1 MTRLEEVTL
10 KEQRLRALM
19 SQKGLE
25 GIWIRK
31 QPNFSWFTGGGLNM
45 VGIATEMGVTS
56 LLITRTGRYLIANNI
71 EAGRMLDEEGL
82 ADLGFQVVDQPW
94 HDENDPALVEKIAG
108 SLASV
113 GTDAALGECQ
123 NVEGDIRKLRF
134 SLTAS
139 EIDRYRFLGERLSR
153 AVEKVALGVRPGD
166 AECEIAGRI
175 APELWKDRIDPTG
188 FQVAADERALRYR
201 HPIPT
206 TRLVKRYV
214 MICVNARY
222 KGLITTITRLVHIGR
237 PDPTLVAQYA
247 ANLEIENRMIAATRF
262 GVAASV
268 PFAVGLAAYKELGYE
283 TEWTHHHQG
292 GAMGYYA
299 RDIKVTAATAEPI
312 AENQAYCWNPSIAG
326 TKTEDGFIVTPQGPI
341 MITFPVIYPRI
352 AYPIAKAPGGVIA
365 RPGLLV
371 LD

>member
-10 KEQRLRALM
+10 KEDRLRALM
-19 SQKGLE
+19 AQKGLAAL
-25 GIWIRK
+25 WIRK
-31 QPNFSWFTGGGLNM
+31 QPNFSWLTGGGLNM

-56 LLITRTGRYLIANNI
+56 LVVTQAGRYLVASNI
-71 EAGRMLDEEGL
+71 EAGRMLEEEGL
-82 ADLGFQVVDQPW
+82 ADLGFQLLEQPW
-94 HDENDPALVEKIAG
+94 HDENDPVLVERIAG
-108 SLASV
+108 SLAAV
-113 GTDAALGECQ
+113 GTDAPVGACQ
-123 NVEGDIRKLRF
+123 NVEGDLRKLRF
-134 SLTAS
+134 SLTVN
-139 EIDRYRFLGERLSR
+139 EIERYRFLGERLSR

-188 FQVAADERALRYR
+188 FQVAADERAFTYR

-206 TRLVKRYV
+206 TRLVQRYV

-222 KGLITTITRLVHIGR
+222 KGLITTITRLAHLGK
-237 PDPTLVAQYA
+237 PDRGLLAQYL

-268 PFAVGLAAYKELGYE
+268 PFTVGLAAYKELGYE
-283 TEWTHHHQG
+283 TEWTRHHQG

-299 RDIKVTAATAEPI
+299 RDLKVTAATTEPV

-326 TKTEDGFIVTPQGPI
+326 TKTEDGFIVTPHGPI
-341 MITFPVIYPRI
+341 MITAPVIYPRI
-352 AYPIAKAPGGVIA
+352 EYQFGNGPVI

>member
-1 MTRLEEVTL
+1 MTRLEEVIL

-19 SQKGLE
+19 SQRGLE
-25 GIWIRK
+25 AVWIRK
-31 QPNFSWFTGGGLNM
+31 QPNFSWCTGGGLNM

-56 LLITRTGRYLIANNI
+56 LVLTRTGRHLIASNI
-71 EAGRMLDEEGL
+71 EAGRMLKEEGL
-82 ADLGFQVVDQPW
+82 GDLGFQLVEQPW
-94 HDENDPALVEKIAG
+94 HEENDPGLVKKVAG
-108 SLASV
+108 SLARV
-113 GTDAALGECQ
+113 GTDAPVGDCQ
-123 NVEGDIRKLRF
+123 NVEGDLRKLRF
-134 SLTAS
+134 SLTEN
-139 EIDRYRFLGERLSR
+139 EIERYRFLGERLSR
-153 AVEKVALGVRPGD
+153 TVEKVALGVRPGD

-188 FQVAADERALRYR
+188 FQVAADERAYTFR

-222 KGLITTITRLVHIGR
+222 KGLITTITRLVHLGK
-237 PDPTLVAQYA
+237 PDPALLAQYA

-268 PFAVGLAAYKELGYE
+268 PFGVGLAAYKELGYE
-283 TEWTHHHQG
+283 KEWTLHHQG

-299 RDIKVTAATAEPI
+299 RDIKVTSATTEPV
-312 AENQAYCWNPSIAG
+312 AENQAYCWNPSISG
-326 TKTEDGFIVTPQGPI
+326 TKTEDGFVVTPQGPV
-341 MITFPVIYPRI
+341 MITQPVIFLRI
-352 AYPIAKAPGGVIA
+352 VSQAAGMTIA

>member
-1 MTRLEEVTL
+1 MTRAEEVIL

-19 SQKGLE
+19 TQKKLE
-25 GIWIRK
+25 AIWIRK

-56 LLITRTGRYLIANNI
+56 LLVTRTGRYLIANNI
-71 EAGRMLDEEGL
+71 EAGRMLKEEGL
-82 ADLGFQVVDQPW
+82 ADLGFQLVEQPW
-94 HDENDPALVEKIAG
+94 HDENDPAQVEKIAG
-108 SLASV
+108 NLASV
-113 GTDAALGECQ
+113 GTDAALGGCQ

-134 SLTAS
+134 SLTAN

-188 FQVAADERALRYR
+188 FQVAADERAYSYR

-222 KGLITTITRLVHIGR
+222 KGLITTITRLVHLGK
-237 PDPTLVAQYA
+237 PDPKLLAQYA

-283 TEWTHHHQG
+283 TEWTLHHQG

-299 RDIKVTAATAEPI
+299 RDIKVTATTPEPVT
-312 AENQAYCWNPSIAG
+312 ENQAYCWNPSIAG

-341 MITFPVIYPRI
+341 MITAPVIFPRVE
-352 AYPIAKAPGGVIA
+352 YPIAKMPGGAIA
-365 RPGLLV
+365 RPGLLI